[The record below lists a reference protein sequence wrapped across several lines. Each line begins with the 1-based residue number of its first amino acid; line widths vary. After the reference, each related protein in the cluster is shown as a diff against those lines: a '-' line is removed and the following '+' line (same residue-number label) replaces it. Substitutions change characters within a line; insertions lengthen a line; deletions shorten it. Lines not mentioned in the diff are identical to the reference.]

1 MGDQFVIL
9 TDTAAVV
16 TGGASGIGAGIA
28 RALAERG
35 CRIMLA
41 DIDTGAAEEV
51 AASLRERG
59 AEAKVMA
66 CDVSD
71 YASVEALADAA
82 WSAFGSVHMI
92 FNNAGVMSSAPVI
105 DADPREVHW
114 IIDTNLKGVWN
125 GCSVFGKRFRAQR
138 LPACI
143 AITASEHS
151 LGVPHLGGGIYTA
164 SKHAVLGM
172 ADVMRQELPD
182 FITVSLTFPGMVRT
196 RIYEA
201 TRSSPIGPAPENVRA
216 FGERA
221 MAYGMDPLEV
231 GRRAVQGVEQ
241 GEFMVMTH
249 PHVRAI
255 AEKRWQAVDAAF
267 ARAPAIDNPEQY
279 EVEAVMARLVAENK

>member
-1 MGDQFVIL
+1 MIL

-16 TGGASGIGAGIA
+16 TGGGSGIDAGIA
-28 RALAERG
+28 KALAERG

-41 DIDTGAAEEV
+41 DIDINAAEKT
-51 AASLRERG
+51 
-59 AEAKVMA
+59 AEALRQDGAIARAIA
-66 CDVSD
+66 CNVSD
-71 YASVEALADAA
+71 YASVEALAEAA
-82 WSAFGSVHMI
+82 WSAYGSVQTI

-105 DADPREVHW
+105 DADPREVDW

-125 GCSVFGKRFRAQR
+125 GCSVFGKRFRTQGK
-138 LPACI
+138 PACI

-182 FITVSLTFPGMVRT
+182 FISVSLTFPGMVRT

-201 TRSSPIGPAPENVRA
+201 TRSSPIGPAPEKVRA

-231 GRRAVQGVEQ
+231 GRRAVEGVAQ

-249 PHVRAI
+249 PHVHAI

-267 ARAPAIDNPEQY
+267 GRAPAVDNPGQY
-279 EVEAVMARLVAENK
+279 EVEAVMARLMAEKK

>member
-1 MGDQFVIL
+1 VIL

-16 TGGASGIGAGIA
+16 TGGGSGIGAGIA
-28 RALAERG
+28 RALAQRG

-41 DIDTGAAEEV
+41 DIDINAAEQT
-51 AASLRERG
+51 
-59 AEAKVMA
+59 AEALRQDGATVRAIA
-66 CDVSD
+66 CNVSD
-71 YASVEALADAA
+71 YTAVEALAEAA
-82 WSAFGSVHMI
+82 WSAFGSVQTI

-105 DADPREVHW
+105 DADPREVDW

-125 GCSVFGKRFRAQR
+125 GCSVFGKRFRAQGK
-138 LPACI
+138 PACV

-182 FITVSLTFPGMVRT
+182 FISVSLTFPGMVRT

-201 TRSSPIGPAPENVRA
+201 TRSSPIGPAPEKVRA

-231 GRRAVQGVEQ
+231 GRRAVEGVEQ
-241 GEFMVMTH
+241 DEFMVMTH

-255 AEKRWQAVDAAF
+255 AEKRWNAVDAAF
-267 ARAPAIDNPEQY
+267 GRAPAIDNPGQY
-279 EVEAVMARLVAENK
+279 EVEAVMARLMAEKN

>member
-1 MGDQFVIL
+1 VIL

-16 TGGASGIGAGIA
+16 TGGGSGIGAGIA

-41 DIDTGAAEEV
+41 DIDIIAAEQ
-51 AASLRERG
+51 A
-59 AEAKVMA
+59 AEALRQDGAIARAVA
-66 CDVSD
+66 CNVSD
-71 YASVEALADAA
+71 YASVEALAEAA
-82 WSAFGSVHMI
+82 WSAFGPVQTI

-105 DADPREVHW
+105 DADPREVDW

-125 GCSVFGKRFRAQR
+125 GCSVFGKRFRAQGK
-138 LPACI
+138 PACI

-182 FITVSLTFPGMVRT
+182 FINVSLTFPGMVRT

-201 TRSSPIGPAPENVRA
+201 TRSSPIGPAPEKVRA

-231 GRRAVQGVEQ
+231 GRRAVEGVEA

-255 AEKRWQAVDAAF
+255 AEKRWNAVDAAF
-267 ARAPAIDNPEQY
+267 GRAPAIDNPGQY
-279 EVEAVMARLVAENK
+279 EVEAVMARLMAEKN

>member
-1 MGDQFVIL
+1 MIL

-16 TGGASGIGAGIA
+16 TGGGSGIGAGIA
-28 RALAERG
+28 RALAQRG

-41 DIDTGAAEEV
+41 DIDINAAEQT
-51 AASLRERG
+51 
-59 AEAKVMA
+59 AEALRQDGATVRAIA
-66 CDVSD
+66 CNVSD
-71 YASVEALADAA
+71 YTAVEALAEAA
-82 WSAFGSVHMI
+82 WSAFGSVQTI

-105 DADPREVHW
+105 DADPREVDW

-125 GCSVFGKRFRAQR
+125 GCSVFGKRFRAQGK
-138 LPACI
+138 PACV

-182 FITVSLTFPGMVRT
+182 FISVSLTFPGMVRT

-201 TRSSPIGPAPENVRA
+201 TRSSPIGPAPEKVRA

-231 GRRAVQGVEQ
+231 GRRAVEGVEQ
-241 GEFMVMTH
+241 DEFMVMTH

-255 AEKRWQAVDAAF
+255 AEKRWNAVDAAF
-267 ARAPAIDNPEQY
+267 GRAPAIDNPGQY
-279 EVEAVMARLVAENK
+279 EVEAVMARLMAEKN